1 MIRFSPRPNTRG
13 RPERRAVCRIRSQYS
28 SMNAPARTI
37 VQGVP
42 ESRSR
47 SSATAFIRNS
57 SIGSVGD
64 APSTDMRTTCA
75 FRAAAASIRQA
86 LPSRSTD
93 AGVTPPCAAG
103 GPGCGRR
110 RAALMDRH
118 LCASAV
124 PVGRTNS
131 HGHGLDGDH
140 PPRPAPGF
148 MEALIR
154 RKDESPDGTANHGL
168 VLD

>member
-42 ESRSR
+42 GSRSR

-93 AGVTPPCAAG
+93 AGVTPPWHWCARTSVWCLCRWW
-103 GPGCGRR
+103 PRL
-110 RAALMDRH
+110 RAASR
-118 LCASAV
+118 SA
-124 PVGRTNS
+124 
-131 HGHGLDGDH
+131 DG
-140 PPRPAPGF
+140 PPPLRVRRSSRP
-148 MEALIR
+148 
-154 RKDESPDGTANHGL
+154 DQ
-168 VLD
+168 